1 MTAFQD
7 CSIVNS
13 VANWYSYRFLFAGE
27 HGMTAHSNVDPE
39 SFQRLLSNAFAVQE
53 SGMDAESLTAIVE
66 LQRAVATGEA
76 DVDRA
81 MDLIAVHARN
91 VANATGIAIGLLKGD
106 QLVYRAGSGSGV
118 TYVGQHVM
126 ATLCVARHNVASG
139 EILRV
144 ENAQTDRRIEAA
156 ICRQFGAHSL
166 LILPIYHDGTM
177 AGVLDVLFD
186 EAHAFQHREV
196 LTYRLMAALVGEA
209 MSYAALPEQKKALA
223 DLSTIRQ
230 RIRLTRPPREEALN
244 DRASVPAAA
253 TNRARYQAF
262 GTFIARAGRLPA
274 LTHSAWAVLKRAKCV
289 PWYKGRWATAVGVA
303 AMLVIACWIGFRDR
317 RPVSPLEVSGL
328 QRSNAPRQ
336 QMPLAPAKRVLANSP
351 SKPQTA
357 LGLEPRER
365 KTPRSMPQP
374 VPERNIRVR
383 HISDDVTV
391 RYFTPN
397 PPPQRVPERNIRV
410 RHISDDV
417 TVRYFTPNP
426 PPQRV
431 PERNIRVQYIS
442 DDVTVRYFAPNP
454 PGAPPPS
461 PTGSPA
467 QPVSR

>member
-1 MTAFQD
+1 MAKLFIRIGPRTCIPVTRSMKEPVIGVSISQRLGNEFNIGERRLKISDDRPDAPAIDACAGIQGD
-7 CSIVNS
+7 AGERENISSELGGCTESGGAANLPKYVPVSQTIVNS

-66 LQRAVATGEA
+66 LQQAIATGEA

-81 MDLIAVHARN
+81 MDLIAVRARN

-118 TYVGQHVM
+118 TYVGQHAM
-126 ATLCVARHNVASG
+126 ATLCVAGHSAASG

-209 MSYAALPEQKKALA
+209 MSYAARPEQKKAQAA
-223 DLSTIRQ
+223 DLSTMRQ
-230 RIRLTRPPREEALN
+230 SIRLARPQREEALN

-253 TNRARYQAF
+253 TNRAIYQAF
-262 GTFIARAGRLPA
+262 GTFMARAGRLPA

-289 PWYKGRWATAVGVA
+289 PWYKGRWETAVGVA

-317 RPVSPLEVSGL
+317 RPASPLGVSGL
-328 QRSNAPRQ
+328 QGSNAPRQ
-336 QMPLAPAKRVLANSP
+336 QMPFAPAKRVL
-351 SKPQTA
+351 
-357 LGLEPRER
+357 E
-365 KTPRSMPQP
+365 
-374 VPERNIRVR
+374 
-383 HISDDVTV
+383 
-391 RYFTPN
+391 
-397 PPPQRVPERNIRV
+397 
-410 RHISDDV
+410 
-417 TVRYFTPNP
+417 
-426 PPQRV
+426 
-431 PERNIRVQYIS
+431 
-442 DDVTVRYFAPNP
+442 
-454 PGAPPPS
+454 
-461 PTGSPA
+461 
-467 QPVSR
+467 

>member
-1 MTAFQD
+1 
-7 CSIVNS
+7 
-13 VANWYSYRFLFAGE
+13 
-27 HGMTAHSNVDPE
+27 
-39 SFQRLLSNAFAVQE
+39 
-53 SGMDAESLTAIVE
+53 MDAESLTAIVE

-317 RPVSPLEVSGL
+317 RPASPLEVSGL

-336 QMPLAPAKRVLANSP
+336 QMPLAPAKRVLANST

>member
-1 MTAFQD
+1 
-7 CSIVNS
+7 
-13 VANWYSYRFLFAGE
+13 
-27 HGMTAHSNVDPE
+27 
-39 SFQRLLSNAFAVQE
+39 
-53 SGMDAESLTAIVE
+53 
-66 LQRAVATGEA
+66 
-76 DVDRA
+76 
-81 MDLIAVHARN
+81 
-91 VANATGIAIGLLKGD
+91 
-106 QLVYRAGSGSGV
+106 
-118 TYVGQHVM
+118 
-126 ATLCVARHNVASG
+126 
-139 EILRV
+139 
-144 ENAQTDRRIEAA
+144 
-156 ICRQFGAHSL
+156 
-166 LILPIYHDGTM
+166 
-177 AGVLDVLFD
+177 
-186 EAHAFQHREV
+186 
-196 LTYRLMAALVGEA
+196 
-209 MSYAALPEQKKALA
+209 A
-223 DLSTIRQ
+223 DLATMLQ

-262 GTFIARAGRLPA
+262 GTFTARAGRLPA

-317 RPVSPLEVSGL
+317 RPASPLEVSGL

-336 QMPLAPAKRVLANSP
+336 QMPLAPAKRVLANST

-374 VPERNIRVR
+374 
-383 HISDDVTV
+383 
-391 RYFTPN
+391 
-397 PPPQRVPERNIRV
+397 VPERNIRV